1 MRSRFFKRLAR
12 LGTGAFVLLVFQLV
26 CAPGFAWADCNHWFV
41 SRTDPGRLP
50 LLVEPWMD
58 ELAGRT
64 TEPFQIPPRPCN
76 GAWCSGQPA
85 TPAVPAE
92 TFDWGMESWAWWAC
106 EQAPLA
112 TASSFTLPLNI
123 LLHPLH
129 RGNAVFRPPQL
140 LPAV

>member
-1 MRSRFFKRLAR
+1 MRLGFFKRLAR
-12 LGTGAFVLLVFQLV
+12 LGTGTFVLLVFQLY
-26 CAPGFAWADCNHWFV
+26 CAPGLAWAGCNHWAV
-41 SRTDPGRLP
+41 SRPDPERLP
-50 LLVEPWMD
+50 FLVEAWMN

-64 TEPFQIPPRPCN
+64 TEPVQTPPRPCN

-85 TPAVPAE
+85 TPAVPAV

-106 EQAPLA
+106 EQLPLA
-112 TASSFTLPLNI
+112 MASSFTQLRSI

-129 RGNAVFRPPQL
+129 RGSAVFRPPQL